1 MLKRYCNDEFTED
14 HLATLG
20 IEFAQKK
27 YNLRSDGSEIQV
39 KVWDTAGQ
47 ERFRTITT
55 SFYRR
60 ANGVIIAFDLTS
72 KTSFDSIETWVDSVA
87 KNTDKNVVKILVGN
101 KCDLAGERQVTEQQ
115 GRAKAS
121 QYGLPYFECSAKSG
135 IGVDE
140 CFSELIEMSYAA
152 KFGGTADGG

>member
-1 MLKRYCNDEFTED
+1 MLNRYCNNKFNAD

-27 YNLRSDGSEIQV
+27 YNLRADGSEITV

-60 ANGVIIAFDLTS
+60 ANGVIIAFDLTDR
-72 KTSFDSIETWVDSVA
+72 KSFESVGTWIDSVA
-87 KNTDKNVVKILVGN
+87 KNTDKGIVKILVGN
-101 KCDLAGERQVTEQQ
+101 KCDLAEEREVT
-115 GRAKAS
+115 S
-121 QYGLPYFECSAKSG
+121 
-135 IGVDE
+135 
-140 CFSELIEMSYAA
+140 
-152 KFGGTADGG
+152 